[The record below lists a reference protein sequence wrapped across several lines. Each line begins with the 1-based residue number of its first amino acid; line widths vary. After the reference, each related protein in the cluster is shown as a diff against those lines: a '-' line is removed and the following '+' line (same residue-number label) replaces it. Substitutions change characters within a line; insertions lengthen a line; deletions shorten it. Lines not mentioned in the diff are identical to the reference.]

1 MFLCFFLC
9 LIVRFQNGGGAWK
22 LFSFAWS
29 CLLISFISI
38 LFLFAGVSGTFS
50 PISAASF
57 SPIRPLVFA
66 ATSSDGFVY
75 LYDLGAN
82 PLSPVASLECPLLP
96 PVSAE
101 DTAKEAARGASVS
114 TKHKPVAHKKA
125 SGGDAAH
132 NRVTVT
138 GLAFNPK
145 QRGLIAACDYLGRV
159 HIWKLSWK
167 LSNIKADE
175 QSTLDAIASIYSSDD

>member
-1 MFLCFFLC
+1 MV
-9 LIVRFQNGGGAWK
+9 VRRNK
-22 LFSFAWS
+22 LF
-29 CLLISFISI
+29 LLTGTHT
-38 LFLFAGVSGTFS
+38 GVSGTFS

-66 ATSSDGFVY
+66 ATSSDGFLY

-82 PLSPVASLECPLLP
+82 SLSPVAVLECPLQP

-101 DTAKEAARGASVS
+101 DAAREAARGGS
-114 TKHKPVAHKKA
+114 KKPAHKKS
-125 SGGDAAH
+125 SGGDSTH

-175 QSTLDAIASIYSSDD
+175 QSALDAIASIYSSDEGR

>member
-1 MFLCFFLC
+1 M
-9 LIVRFQNGGGAWK
+9 
-22 LFSFAWS
+22 LFSFPT
-29 CLLISFISI
+29 LT
-38 LFLFAGVSGTFS
+38 GVSGTFS

-66 ATSSDGFVY
+66 ATSSDGFLY

-82 PLSPVASLECPLLP
+82 PLSPVAVLECPLQP

-101 DTAKEAARGASVS
+101 DAAHEAARGGA
-114 TKHKPVAHKKA
+114 KKPAHKKS
-125 SGGDAAH
+125 SGGDSTH

-175 QSTLDAIASIYSSDD
+175 QSTLDAIASIYSSDEGR